1 MMLVMEFI
9 FNVSAVIQ
17 MMSISLG
24 VGASTVAITSFFV
37 AIADGHMDAT
47 ERKMMQPVY
56 VILRVAM
63 GLILVTAI
71 LKASTEIIT
80 FGGNVITSP
89 LLGIWTMIAVLFI
102 NAYLMTVHIMP
113 SSFGPAIQ
121 ACSWYTL
128 GFVTALISIGV
139 AKFSYLVFLFGYG
152 LFMVAVI
159 AFVNGMIV
167 YLKMRQPAKPNLA
180 D

>member
-47 ERKMMQPVY
+47 ERRMLQPVY

-63 GLILVTAI
+63 GLILATAI
-71 LKASTEIIT
+71 LKALTEIIT
-80 FGGNVITSP
+80 FGGSVITGS
-89 LLGIWTMIAVLFI
+89 LLGIWTVIVVLFI
-102 NAYLMTVHIMP
+102 NAYLMTAHIMP

-121 ACSWYTL
+121 AGSWYTL
-128 GFVTALISIGV
+128 GFLTALISIGI
-139 AKFSYLVFLFGYG
+139 ANSYLVFLIGYG
-152 LFMVAVI
+152 LFMAAVI
-159 AFVNGMIV
+159 TFVNGMIV
-167 YLKMRQPAKPNLA
+167 YLKIRRPAKPNLA